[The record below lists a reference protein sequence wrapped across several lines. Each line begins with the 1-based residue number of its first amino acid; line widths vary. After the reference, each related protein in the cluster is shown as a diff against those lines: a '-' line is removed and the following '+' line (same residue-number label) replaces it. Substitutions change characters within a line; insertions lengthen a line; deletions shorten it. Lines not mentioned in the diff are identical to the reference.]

1 MGSNYQKSAPGKHYR
16 TGLTVFELFEMFPDE
31 AAAREWFENIRWG
44 ETGRYCGHC
53 GSTKTRPV
61 PSGKPMPYWCTDCRS
76 YFSIKTGTPMESSK
90 LGLRKWVVAMYL
102 MITSLK
108 GVSSMK
114 LHRDLGVTQTTAW
127 FMIHRIRKAWEEVG
141 FTGFSGP
148 VEVDETYMG
157 GKERNKHE
165 SKKLKAGR
173 GTVGKVA
180 VVGMKDRDSNKVS
193 AAPVANTDAAT
204 LKGFVQERVEPGAT
218 VYTDENR
225 AYQGLPNHQAVKH
238 SVGEYV
244 KEMASTNGIESF
256 WAMLKRAHK
265 GVYHKMSFKHLHRYV
280 TEFAGRHNAREW
292 DTIKQMAA
300 LAAGMVGKRLKW
312 RDLIAD

>member
-1 MGSNYQKSAPGKHYR
+1 MGSNRQKSAPGKHYR
-16 TGLTVFELFEMFPDE
+16 AGLTVFELFEMFPDE
-31 AAAREWFENIRWG
+31 AAAREWFEGIRWG
-44 ETGRYCGHC
+44 TTGRYCGHC

-61 PSGKPMPYWCTDCRS
+61 KNEKPMPYWCTDCRS

-114 LHRDLGVTQTTAW
+114 LHRDLGVTQATAW
-127 FMIHRIRKAWEEVG
+127 FMIHRIRKSWEEVG
-141 FTGFSGP
+141 PINFSGP
-148 VEVDETYMG
+148 VEADETFIG
-157 GKERNKHE
+157 GLEGNKHA

-173 GTVGKVA
+173 GTIGKAA
-180 VVGMKDRDSNKVS
+180 VVGVKDRETNRVS
-193 AAPVANTDAAT
+193 AVPVASTDAVT
-204 LKGFVQERVEPGAT
+204 LKGFVRSRVDEGAM

-225 AYQGLPNHQAVKH
+225 AYQGLPHHESVKH

-244 KEMASTNGIESF
+244 KEMAHTNGIESF

-280 TEFAGRHNAREW
+280 SEFAGRHNAREW
-292 DTIKQMAA
+292 DTIKQMSA
-300 LAAGMVGKRLKW
+300 LAAGMVGKRLKY
-312 RDLIAD
+312 RELVGE

>member
-1 MGSNYQKSAPGKHYR
+1 MGSKHQKSAPGKHYR

-31 AAAREWFENIRWG
+31 AAAREWFETIRWG
-44 ETGRYCGHC
+44 ATGRYCGHC

-61 PSGKPMPYWCTDCRS
+61 KNEKPMPYWCTDCRS
-76 YFSIKTGTPMESSK
+76 YFSIKTGTPMASSK

-114 LHRDLGVTQTTAW
+114 LHRDLGVTQPTAW
-127 FMIHRIRKAWEEVG
+127 FMIHRIRRAWEEVG
-141 FTGFSGP
+141 PINFFGP
-148 VEVDETYMG
+148 AEADETFIG
-157 GKERNKHE
+157 GLEGNKHS
-165 SKKLKAGR
+165 SKKLRAGR
-173 GTVGKVA
+173 GTVGKAAVA
-180 VVGMKDRDSNKVS
+180 GVKDRETNRVS
-193 AAPVANTDAAT
+193 AAPVASTDAAT
-204 LKGFVQERVEPGAT
+204 LQGFVRSRVAEGAT
-218 VYTDENR
+218 VYTDENL
-225 AYQGLPNHQAVKH
+225 AYRGLPNHQAVKH
-238 SVGEYV
+238 TVGEYV

-292 DTIKQMAA
+292 DTIKQMVA
-300 LAAGMVGKRLKW
+300 LATGMVGKRL
-312 RDLIAD
+312 RY

>member
-1 MGSNYQKSAPGKHYR
+1 MGSNRQKSAPGKHYR

-44 ETGRYCGHC
+44 ATARYCGHC

-61 PSGKPMPYWCTDCRS
+61 KSEKPMPYWCTDCRS

-114 LHRDLGVTQTTAW
+114 LHRDLGVTQATAW

-148 VEVDETYMG
+148 VEVDETYIG
-157 GKERNKHE
+157 GLEKNKHS
-165 SKKLKAGR
+165 SKKQRVGR
-173 GTVGKVA
+173 GTVGKAAVA
-180 VVGMKDRDSNKVS
+180 GVKDRETNRVS
-193 AAPVANTDAAT
+193 AAPVASTDAAT
-204 LKGFVQERVEPGAT
+204 LQGFVQERVEPGAT
-218 VYTDENR
+218 VYTDENL
-225 AYQGLPNHQAVKH
+225 AYRGLPNHEAVKH
-238 SVGEYV
+238 SVGECV
-244 KEMASTNGIESF
+244 KEMATTNGIESF

-292 DTIKQMAA
+292 DTIKQMSA

-312 RDLIAD
+312 RDLIAE